1 MTEFAV
7 VHTDL
12 PDSEKAGYA
21 LGLQIREA
29 MLSVPDVVIVFAAP
43 LYDHTRL
50 LHALRGSCRS
60 EMIVGC
66 SSAGEF
72 TTDIQGEGLACALAI
87 SSRDMAFNICL
98 GRSLSNDRA
107 AAVAQVVSS
116 FQGMSDSHYRY
127 RTALVLAD
135 EHAGMTELLV
145 EQLALQTKGTY
156 QFFGGGAG
164 DNVEFIHTSVFYN
177 EEVICDAMVALE
189 ILSNKPLGIGVRH
202 GWQPLGEAMRV
213 TAAEGTRL
221 ISLNNKPAITA
232 FAEHAIKTRQELDLA
247 NPMAFFLHNMVGIG
261 VDAGYKLR
269 MPMNVNDD
277 GSLVCAAEIPLD
289 STINIMSVT
298 QTSTIEAARQA
309 TQVAMQKLYGCK
321 PGVALFFDCIATR
334 LRMGQAFGQELA
346 AIRNTLGHARYVG
359 CNSHGQL
366 ARAQGQFG
374 GFHTCTAVVCVFPE

>member
-1 MTEFAV
+1 
-7 VHTDL
+7 
-12 PDSEKAGYA
+12 
-21 LGLQIREA
+21 
-29 MLSVPDVVIVFAAP
+29 
-43 LYDHTRL
+43 
-50 LHALRGSCRS
+50 
-60 EMIVGC
+60 
-66 SSAGEF
+66 
-72 TTDIQGEGLACALAI
+72 
-87 SSRDMAFNICL
+87 
-98 GRSLSNDRA
+98 
-107 AAVAQVVSS
+107 
-116 FQGMSDSHYRY
+116 
-127 RTALVLAD
+127 
-135 EHAGMTELLV
+135 
-145 EQLALQTKGTY
+145 
-156 QFFGGGAG
+156 
-164 DNVEFIHTSVFYN
+164 
-177 EEVICDAMVALE
+177 
-189 ILSNKPLGIGVRH
+189 
-202 GWQPLGEAMRV
+202 MRV

-232 FAEHAIKTRQELDLA
+232 FAEAAIKTRQELDLA

-309 TQVAMQKLYGCK
+309 TQIAMQKLYGCK

-346 AIRNTLGHARYVG
+346 AIRNTLGRARYVG